1 MFIRLPSQ
9 QAFSKLLQASVP
21 NQWYAM
27 IFYFHA
33 KETLYHKK
41 GFVLSLVSKV
51 RVFGTRKWSIDGP
64 HPFLMSWFL
73 LWEIALF
80 SWFSCCVGVVIAVK
94 LNFIFR
100 IMSMVFTWTKAVLPS
115 SSKLQVTPI
124 QFTATSVH
132 TVMDA
137 GTRCMWFVGS
147 GMLVWLSDQQVR
159 QTVEQLITAQ

>member
-1 MFIRLPSQ
+1 MFIGLPSQ
-9 QAFSKLLQASVP
+9 QALSKLLQAFVP
-21 NQWYAM
+21 NHWYEM

-41 GFVLSLVSKV
+41 GFVLSLVLKV
-51 RVFGTRKWSIDGP
+51 RVFGSRKWHIYGP
-64 HPFLMSWFL
+64 HPFLKSWCH
-73 LWEIALF
+73 LWEVALF
-80 SWFSCCVGVVIAVK
+80 SCFSCCVGVVIAVK

-100 IMSMVFTWTKAVLPS
+100 IMSMAFTWTKAVLPS

-124 QFTATSVH
+124 QFIANSVH

-137 GTRCMWFVGS
+137 GTGCMWFVGA
-147 GMLVWLSDQQVR
+147 GMLVWLSGQQVR

>member
-1 MFIRLPSQ
+1 MLIGLPSQ
-9 QAFSKLLQASVP
+9 QAFSKLLQASIP
-21 NQWYAM
+21 NHWYGM

-33 KETLYHKK
+33 NETLYHKK
-41 GFVLSLVSKV
+41 GFVLSFLSKV
-51 RVFGTRKWSIDGP
+51 KVFGSRKRRIYGP
-64 HPFLMSWFL
+64 HTFLKPWCI
-73 LWEIALF
+73 LWEVALF
-80 SWFSCCVGVVIAVK
+80 SCFSCCVGVVIAVK

-124 QFTATSVH
+124 QFIANSVH

-137 GTRCMWFVGS
+137 GTGCMWFVDS
-147 GMLVWLSDQQVR
+147 GMLVWLSGQQVH